1 MPDYTQQ
8 QFEYLQAM
16 RDFSA
21 SGGALGPLA
30 TEDMNQ
36 MMSALGIQKR
46 KRLSPEEIHNL
57 GVLYGAPLS
66 QARIKYFE
74 DQRNRDPNQ
83 SYYGKF
89 PEFPD

>member
-1 MPDYTQQ
+1 
-8 QFEYLQAM
+8 
-16 RDFSA
+16 
-21 SGGALGPLA
+21 
-30 TEDMNQ
+30 
-36 MMSALGIQKR
+36 
-46 KRLSPEEIHNL
+46 
-57 GVLYGAPLS
+57 VLYGAPLS